1 MDKREFINSIS
12 QGAVKGYTDYGILA
26 SLTMAQAILES
37 AWGSSKLSQKANNLF
52 GIKANSSWGGKR
64 ITMET
69 AEWYGDKKQ
78 IVKADFRAYDSFNES
93 IEDHNKLLSYSR
105 YKSLSECRDY
115 KSACQKIYEC
125 GYATDP
131 KYPDKLIRLIEEN
144 KLYEFDGVGV
154 GVGVIE
160 RFQRLCNELN
170 IKDSEGRALVEDNTL
185 GWRTKSCISRLPVL
199 KVGSKG
205 LAVEFVQ
212 KLLNAIPV
220 DGDFGPVTKKCV
232 MEYQRDNNLK
242 ADGIVGAQTWTSLII
257 Q

>member
-12 QGAVKGYTDYGILA
+12 KGAVKGYTDYGILA

-37 AWGSSKLSQKANNLF
+37 AWGSSKLSQRANNLF
-52 GIKANSSWGGKR
+52 GIKANLSWGGKR

-105 YKSLSECRDY
+105 YKPLSECRDY

-154 GVGVIE
+154 IG

-170 IKDSEGRALVEDNTL
+170 IKDSEGRALAEDNIL
-185 GWRTKSCISRLPVL
+185 GRRTKSCTSKLPVL

-205 LAVEFVQ
+205 LAVEFIQ

-242 ADGIVGAQTWTSLII
+242 ADGIVGVQTWTSLII